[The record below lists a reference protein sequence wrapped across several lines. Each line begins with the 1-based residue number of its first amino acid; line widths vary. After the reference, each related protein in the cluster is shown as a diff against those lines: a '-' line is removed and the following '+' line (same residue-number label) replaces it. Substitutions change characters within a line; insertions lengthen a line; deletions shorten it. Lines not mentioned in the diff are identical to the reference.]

1 MKYFREIRK
10 VPTWKLSQRAEQHYA
25 HIDEKTEVNRQ
36 VEDFK
41 HVQWKK
47 WTIISTP
54 SKSNQQ
60 FFF

>member
-1 MKYFREIRK
+1 MKYFKEIRK
-10 VPTWKLSQRAEQHYA
+10 VPMWKLSQCAEQHYA
-25 HIDEKTEVNRQ
+25 HIDEKTEANRHM
-36 VEDFK
+36 EDFK

-47 WTIISTP
+47 WTIISTS